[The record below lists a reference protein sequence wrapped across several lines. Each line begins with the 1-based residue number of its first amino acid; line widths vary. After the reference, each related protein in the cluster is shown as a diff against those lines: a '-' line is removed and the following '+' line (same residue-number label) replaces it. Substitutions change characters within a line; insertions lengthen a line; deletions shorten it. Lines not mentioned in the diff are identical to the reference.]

1 MQAWWLTLTPLEH
14 LLLYLA
20 VPATLLLVIQTLL
33 LFLGGD
39 AGGDGGLEDGVAVDL
54 DGDGIPDVILP
65 DADGCGDP
73 LSHDAPDAEPL
84 DGEPPGQG
92 LHILTVR
99 GVVVFLALFGWGGLW
114 LCQLGLPHWLAV
126 FLAVPIG
133 LAGMVGV
140 ALILQQAMHLQYDG
154 TMDLRNAVGKEGT
167 VYLTVPAGRTG
178 SGKVNV
184 VVQDQLRELDAVTDG
199 DAPLATGAA
208 VVVEALLHG
217 DTLVVRPK

>member
-1 MQAWWLTLTPLEH
+1 MQAWWLTLTALEH
-14 LLLYLA
+14 VLLYLA
-20 VPATLLLVIQTLL
+20 IPATLVLAAQTLL

-39 AGGDGGLEDGVAVDL
+39 ADGGGDGPEAGVDL
-54 DGDGIPDVILP
+54 DGDGIPDALFP
-65 DADGCGDP
+65 DPDGCGDP
-73 LSHDAPDAEPL
+73 LSHGDAGDAPE
-84 DGEPPGQG
+84 DGPSGQG

-99 GVVVFLALFGWGGLW
+99 GVAVFVALFGWGGLW
-114 LCQLGLPHWLAV
+114 LCQMGMPQWLAV

-140 ALILQQAMHLQYDG
+140 ALILQQAMRLQYDG

-167 VYLTVPAGRTG
+167 VYLTVPPGRSG

-184 VVQDQLRELDAVTDG
+184 LVQDQLRELDAVTDG
-199 DAPLATGAA
+199 DSPLLTGAA
-208 VVVEALLHG
+208 VVVEALFNG